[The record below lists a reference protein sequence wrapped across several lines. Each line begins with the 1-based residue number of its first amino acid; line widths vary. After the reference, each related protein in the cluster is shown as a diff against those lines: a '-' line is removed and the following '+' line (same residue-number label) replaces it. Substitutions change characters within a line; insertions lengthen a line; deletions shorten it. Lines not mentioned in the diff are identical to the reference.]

1 MDTNTLEQINAT
13 AGNAEEIARAA
24 ATERATIV
32 DALRTAMT
40 QLENSRQLVLAA
52 LAEIG
57 EPVQEAAT
65 TAPVRS
71 TKSKEKRKPRVEN
84 GEIATGIFAA
94 LRGTRELRA
103 RDIIAHMEKNGYK
116 NAGSSVYVRLNAMV
130 KRGDLK
136 ASGKRHDRTY
146 RRA

>member
-65 TAPVRS
+65 PSAKS